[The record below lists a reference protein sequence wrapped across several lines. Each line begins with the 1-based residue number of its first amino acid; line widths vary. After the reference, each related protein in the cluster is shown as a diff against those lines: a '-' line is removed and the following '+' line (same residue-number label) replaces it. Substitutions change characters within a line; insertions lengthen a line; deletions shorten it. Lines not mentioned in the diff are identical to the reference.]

1 MLMKIAR
8 GAFLVALAVMIVS
21 WVMTGGNS
29 KPAEQAQ
36 QLSTYWI
43 FT

>member
-1 MLMKIAR
+1 MFIKIAR
-8 GAFLVALAVMIVS
+8 GAFLLALAVMIVS
-21 WVMTGGNS
+21 WVMTDGNT
-29 KPAEQAQ
+29 KPAEQEQ